1 VLVIGEDG
9 AAKQLFLILH
19 DYGMGGSWWWVRA
32 RSARE
37 VLETFAE
44 VEVIETSETIEQA
57 KGWNLEEADLDAPT
71 IPAGLDALHAKRQ
84 EQRHLPGFGALA
96 DRTIVYLRRRWDGD
110 DGVDPAVYL
119 MEIGSDGRRL
129 RQVELTED
137 GDTLKSDPDDWTFSP
152 PVVDLFDPEL
162 KDQEISRDE
171 FEAAWHRAS
180 KDVRD
185 L

>member
-1 VLVIGEDG
+1 MIGEEDT
-9 AAKQLFLILH
+9 AKQRFLILH

-44 VEVIETSETIEQA
+44 VEVIEAPEVIGRA
-57 KGWNLEEADLDAPT
+57 AGWNLEESDVDAPT
-71 IPAGLDALHAKRQ
+71 MPAGLDDLRAKRQ
-84 EQRHLPGFGALA
+84 AHRHLPGFGALA
-96 DRTIVYLRRRWDGD
+96 DRTVVYLRRRWDGD
-110 DGVDPAVYL
+110 DGVDPADYL

-129 RQVELTED
+129 RQVELTEN
-137 GDTLKSDPDDWTFSP
+137 GDVLKSGPDDWPFNP

-162 KDQEISRDE
+162 KDLEISREE
-171 FEAAWHRAS
+171 FEAAWHRAR
-180 KDVRD
+180 KDDRD